1 MSSNWVKDIKDMQE
15 KFGVDEWMNNPA
27 NRLLLRDFLKFRLEF
42 LIEELGET
50 LEASANDD
58 PEELVDGHID
68 ICVIA
73 IGTLL
78 AFGVD
83 AEKAWDVVHKAN
95 MAKERGIKEGR
106 EQSDGWDLI
115 KPKDWRGP
123 KHGDNTG
130 FISDIF
136 ATRTVSKM

>member
-1 MSSNWVKDIKDMQE
+1 MQE

-50 LEASANDD
+50 LEASSNDD
-58 PEELVDGHID
+58 AEELVDGHID

-95 MAKERGIKEGR
+95 MAKEVGTKPERPNPLGLPDLMKPEGW
-106 EQSDGWDLI
+106 ENPSHIGN
-115 KPKDWRGP
+115 
-123 KHGDNTG
+123 HGNLTNN
-130 FISDIF
+130 I
-136 ATRTVSKM
+136 RQYLR

>member
-1 MSSNWVKDIKDMQE
+1 MQE

-95 MAKERGIKEGR
+95 MAKEVGTKPERPNPLGLPDLMKPEGW
-106 EQSDGWDLI
+106 ENPSHDGN
-115 KPKDWRGP
+115 
-123 KHGDNTG
+123 HGNLTDN
-130 FISDIF
+130 I
-136 ATRTVSKM
+136 

>member
-1 MSSNWVKDIKDMQE
+1 MQE

-95 MAKERGIKEGR
+95 MAKEVGTKPERPNPLGLPDLMKPEGW
-106 EQSDGWDLI
+106 ENPSHEGN
-115 KPKDWRGP
+115 
-123 KHGDNTG
+123 HGNLNDN
-130 FISDIF
+130 I
-136 ATRTVSKM
+136 

>member
-1 MSSNWVKDIKDMQE
+1 MQE

-95 MAKERGIKEGR
+95 MAKEVGTKPERPNPLGLPDLMKPEGW
-106 EQSDGWDLI
+106 ENPSHNGN
-115 KPKDWRGP
+115 
-123 KHGDNTG
+123 HGNLTNN
-130 FISDIF
+130 I
-136 ATRTVSKM
+136 R

>member
-1 MSSNWVKDIKDMQE
+1 VSSNWVKDIKDMQE

-95 MAKERGIKEGR
+95 MAKEVGTKPERPNPLGLPDLMKPEGW
-106 EQSDGWDLI
+106 ENPSHNGN
-115 KPKDWRGP
+115 
-123 KHGDNTG
+123 HGNLTNN
-130 FISDIF
+130 I
-136 ATRTVSKM
+136 R